1 MSFSNYT
8 WAKRNDLA
16 IFFILANVIS
26 WVLWVP
32 LLASAQG
39 LIDTPVS
46 PYWHLIG
53 GIGPMMAAIIT
64 TYITTGSK
72 GLRDL
77 IGRMF
82 RWRVGVSWHLV
93 AWFSP
98 VILYVIASVII
109 RIAWGAWPDFSRFGQ
124 TDEFPQ
130 LPLLAYWIANIL
142 FYGWGEETGWRG
154 FALPRLQKGRSAW
167 SATVILSIFWAIW
180 HLPLFGFAMKMS
192 LGEAAG
198 WYVSILLGAVIFTW
212 LYNSARGSILIAAI
226 FHGTADIVF
235 TSPSPGDLATI
246 IGVLMTLWGIAIFF
260 VCKPAAL
267 SCSGNKHVI

>member
-1 MSFSNYT
+1 MSLLNRT
-8 WAKRNDLA
+8 WIKRNELA
-16 IFFILANVIS
+16 AFFILANVIS
-26 WVLWVP
+26 WVLWAP
-32 LLASAQG
+32 LFASAQG
-39 LIDTPVS
+39 FVDTPVS

-53 GIGPMMAAIIT
+53 GIGPMMAAIT
-64 TYITTGSK
+64 VTGITTGYT
-72 GLRDL
+72 GLHEL
-77 IGRMF
+77 TGRMF
-82 RWRVGVSWHLV
+82 RWRVGISWHIV

-98 VILYVIASVII
+98 VILYIVASVII
-109 RIAWGAWPDFSRFGQ
+109 RIVWGMWPDFSRFGQ

-167 SATVILSIFWAIW
+167 FATVILSIFWAIW
-180 HLPLFGFAMKMS
+180 HLPLFGFAMSMN
-192 LGEAAG
+192 LGEAVG

-246 IGVLMTLWGIAIFF
+246 IGVLMTLWGITIFF
-260 VCKPAAL
+260 VCKPATL
-267 SCSGNKHVI
+267 SCLGNKHVI